1 MLALLV
7 CEDRQC
13 RAAFEAEGSSEALEE
28 LLCED
33 CGGPL
38 HAVGYADAEGSHSRH
53 GATPEVRRAA

>member
-7 CEDRQC
+7 CEEREC
-13 RAAFEAEGSSEALEE
+13 RAAFEAEGPADAIEE
-28 LLCED
+28 LLCND
-33 CGGPL
+33 CGGAL